1 MFLGREG
8 RFWETSTAARKLSRQ
23 ISSSLI
29 ADVPNPCGNKFSQS
43 APYYIADDP
52 SYSYSS
58 SLPSYSGPAFPIVP
72 NDPTKTCYVDLII
85 AIDLSCMNSDE
96 LAMQLPQTF
105 VNGIIGRLVRAG
117 VFSRDY
123 HFRLELIGFHEQIIR
138 AVSLS
143 EFSFVQN
150 RNPQFALD
158 RVKAGLHKLYQ
169 NFESQNYETDFV
181 KAIHD
186 IAIDFDSRSYKHR
199 ELLLF
204 TNAQHSKNL
213 WAGGNGFWAES
224 EKADLR
230 QIISQ
235 ELVGDLDRPV
245 KVTAFAMND
254 PCVDTG
260 NRWDYPE
267 DCSFPDILRML
278 DPSFTSQQTLISYKS
293 VDNTEQHMSLIA
305 SRYIIQEVSPQ
316 ILLANLFLFFF

>member
-1 MFLGREG
+1 MFLGRDHL
-8 RFWETSTAARKLSRQ
+8 RFWEASAAARKLSRQ
-23 ISSSLI
+23 MSSSI
-29 ADVPNPCGNKFSQS
+29 TAEIPNPCGNKFSQS
-43 APYYIADDP
+43 APYYVADDP
-52 SYSYSS
+52 SYSLPSSSS

-72 NDPTKTCYVDLII
+72 SDPTKTCYVDMII

-105 VNGIIGRLVRAG
+105 VNGIVDRLVSSG

-123 HFRLELIGFHEQIIR
+123 NFRLELVGFHEQVIR

-143 EFSFVQN
+143 EFSFIQN
-150 RNPQFALD
+150 RSSQFALE
-158 RVKAGLHKLYQ
+158 RVKAGLHKLYS
-169 NFESQNYETDFV
+169 NFEAQNYETDFV

-186 IAIDFDSRSYKHR
+186 IAIDFDSRSFKHR

-224 EKADLR
+224 QKADL
-230 QIISQ
+230 QQVINQ
-235 ELVGDLDRPV
+235 ELAGDLDRPV

-254 PCVDTG
+254 PCIQSG

-267 DCSFPDILRML
+267 DCSFPEILRML
-278 DPSFTSQQTLISYKS
+278 DPSFTTEQTLISYKTA
-293 VDNTEQHMSLIA
+293 DNTE
-305 SRYIIQEVSPQ
+305 RYINIISSR
-316 ILLANLFLFFF
+316 